1 MLSPFAANISLKKT
15 PTKDKSGIPLPVR
28 TRIRPKDDSVDEV
41 AALKEKNLKLENELL
56 QIKQEYEIVVDDCE
70 TTRQLLNTLQLKP
83 EPCMRDSEEYKNV
96 IANFKAEVDHLRT
109 VIENQKH
116 EIKELSTH
124 NKIKKEVV
132 NNLNKKIS
140 ESKTKH
146 NNEKMEVAKTHK
158 AEIKYWRKLLGE
170 ETKIN
175 VKLREKLQ
183 DESKTYDQGKKPKR
197 SKAVKAKNVETTEEN
212 DSDVPFCS
220 ICSLNI
226 NNYIPEYFC
235 GERFNPACESC
246 KDRDGFWATD
256 DHFSS
261 FPSSSQPSSLVSHW
275 LLQHETIPP
284 QNPSSIS
291 SLVSHCVRLPN
302 PGDTFITVE
311 EAINMMRAEMEIRRA
326 EMKSW
331 FSQMLTP
338 LSNPNLEG
346 HN

>member
-83 EPCMRDSEEYKNV
+83 EPCSRDSEECKDI
-96 IANFKAEVDHLRT
+96 IANFKAEIDHLRT

-116 EIKELSTH
+116 EINELSTH
-124 NKIKKEVV
+124 DKIKKEVV

-146 NNEKMEVAKTHK
+146 NNEKMEVAKKHK

-183 DESKTYDQGKKPKR
+183 NESKTKR
-197 SKAVKAKNVETTEEN
+197 SKAMKAKNVEITGEN

-220 ICSLNI
+220 ICSMKI
-226 NNYIPEYFC
+226 NNYIPEYFY

-246 KDRDGFWATD
+246 KESDSYWATD
-256 DHFSS
+256 DPFSS

-275 LLQHETIPP
+275 LLQPKMMPP

-338 LSNPNLEG
+338 LSNPNLGG
-346 HN
+346 HE